1 MNSLKN
7 DEFFEEL
14 KHENKILKEQ
24 KSKLLYL
31 INQEKAERIYL
42 ESLIDDIDINKKSEE
57 KELWLQTKLIL
68 VLSKDMK
75 N

>member
-57 KELWLQTKLIL
+57 KEL
-68 VLSKDMK
+68 
-75 N
+75 